1 MGVEEDGGRE
11 AEGKAIAEGAPLVAA
26 AQRMTSLHRLA
37 STLQP
42 ARCAT
47 TRDKLDST
55 LFLPCAIS

>member
-1 MGVEEDGGRE
+1 MQEEKQKERKGVHV
-11 AEGKAIAEGAPLVAA
+11 AEGAPLVAA